1 MYLIWEFLKYAISS
15 YPSVGSPLLSRN
27 NTPVIRRTSS
37 QASFCSGGK
46 DDEESKRK
54 EKLQIY
60 VFISRCIAYPF
71 NAKQPTDMTR
81 RQTKVTKQNL
91 IAIKERFALF
101 LDGKTSIPADE
112 ALKNAVRSYQE
123 SFLCSDRVAKMV
135 RMMFVILLL
144 VFFRLETGSLFSNGA
159 KFPVCFRLI
168 SLYDSYSTIRIIFH
182 S

>member
-1 MYLIWEFLKYAISS
+1 M
-15 YPSVGSPLLSRN
+15 SRH

-37 QASFCSGGK
+37 QASVRSGK
-46 DDEESKRK
+46 DIEYDEEAKRK

-60 VFISRCIAYPF
+60 VFVSRCIAYPF
-71 NAKQPTDMTR
+71 NAKQPTDMMR

-101 LDGKTSIPADE
+101 LDGKTNIPADE
-112 ALKNAVRSYQE
+112 ALKNAVRSYQD

-135 RMMFVILLL
+135 GVFIHPLFIL
-144 VFFRLETGSLFSNGA
+144 
-159 KFPVCFRLI
+159 
-168 SLYDSYSTIRIIFH
+168 H